1 MINEFEEQM
10 KSTELPMPINAA
22 DWLNTEPDEPD
33 QILTDTIDTRDKLA
47 IIGSSK
53 MRKTFFLL
61 QLLLC
66 LAAGRDFLSW
76 RVPKPRRVVHIQYEI
91 QPKHYHRRLKKMC
104 RAMGITATDL
114 GDRFHIVNA
123 RGANLSGLQG
133 IEKISRLVESYHPEI
148 ISFDPLYK
156 VAVGAEN
163 NSEDGKIILNAFD
176 GLIEQ
181 TGAAVAYVHHDAKGF
196 SGDRDIR
203 DRGAGSNV
211 IGRDYDACITMTPH
225 VSETDAAVI
234 EIMLRNYRPQE
245 PFTALWTEDEVTGGY
260 KFDLREEIAPTKK
273 TSSNGKAKDL
283 PAIDTYLPAALD
295 LVSDA
300 PMPIGLFMDSLR
312 TKTGL
317 THSRSATFR
326 NWATSGA
333 HPVLDTITTKRSRG
347 KNEKFIGLYDHINK
361 LRGLG

>member
-22 DWLNTEPDEPD
+22 DWLDTEPDEPD

-133 IEKISRLVESYHPEI
+133 IEKISRLVDSYNPEI

-273 TSSNGKAKDL
+273 TSSNRKAKDL